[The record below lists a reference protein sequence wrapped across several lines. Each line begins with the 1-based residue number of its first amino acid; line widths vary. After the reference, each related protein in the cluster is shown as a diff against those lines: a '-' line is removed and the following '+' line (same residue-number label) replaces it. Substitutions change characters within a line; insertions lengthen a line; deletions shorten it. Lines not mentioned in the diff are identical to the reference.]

1 MKYLT
6 KLVQADQQ
14 IFTSKELAMLFNID
28 NPNYLAVVV
37 NRLIKAGA
45 LLRIRKGLFSLPT
58 SQVNLYQLA
67 NRLKTPSY
75 ISLEYVL
82 YVNNIIFQN
91 FDNIITS
98 VSNNTCV
105 ITLMGVE
112 FRYFKIK
119 PEIMSSTIGIKMGKI
134 IIASPER
141 ALVDT
146 IYLRGNIHLDNPK
159 PLNPYLLQ
167 RIARMYNQRVQNYIQ
182 KLCLTLNSTAK

>member
-45 LLRIRKGLFSLPT
+45 LLRIRKGLFSLPAPR
-58 SQVNLYQLA
+58 VNRHQLA

-75 ISLEYVL
+75 ISLECVL
-82 YVNNIIFQN
+82 YTNNIIFQN

-98 VSNNTCV
+98 VSNNTCT
-105 ITLMGVE
+105 ITLMGTE

-119 PEIMSSTIGIKMGKI
+119 PEIMSSPIGIKIGKTT
-134 IIASPER
+134 IASPER
-141 ALVDT
+141 ALADT

-167 RIARMYNQRVQNYIQ
+167 RIAQMYNQRVQSYIQ
-182 KLCLTLNSTAK
+182 KLCSTLNSIAK